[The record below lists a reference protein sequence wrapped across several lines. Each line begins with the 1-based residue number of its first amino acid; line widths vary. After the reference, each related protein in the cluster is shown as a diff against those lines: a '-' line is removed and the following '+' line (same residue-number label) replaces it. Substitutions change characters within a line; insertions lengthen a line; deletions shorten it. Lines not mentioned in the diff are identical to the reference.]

1 MIIHNFY
8 YNEKSKTLQVE
19 FSLDADSENTYRIE
33 ELFFR
38 DIQLYSPTI
47 IEEVDMEDIDE
58 EFINELL
65 IEYYKDIE
73 YPKEEFL

>member
-1 MIIHNFY
+1 MLIHNFY

-19 FSLDADSENTYRIE
+19 FSLDTDSENTYRIE

-65 IEYYKDIE
+65 IEYYKDNE
-73 YPKEEFL
+73 HPKEEFL

>member
-1 MIIHNFY
+1 MLIHNFY

-19 FSLDADSENTYRIE
+19 FSLDTDSENTYRIE

-65 IEYYKDIE
+65 IEYYKDNE
-73 YPKEEFL
+73 YPKEEFF